1 MAKVKLPKGGSVTA
15 HPKKQEP
22 IGLSL
27 YQIDAE
33 MTLVQQ
39 LINTADGE
47 LTEDQDKY
55 YTQLLESAKKKAD
68 GYIATIRYVE
78 GQVELAK
85 QIIKEA
91 DAKMKRW
98 KNIADSLRERL
109 CTFMGNQRIAVIKP
123 DNPTLPCVYWNA
135 GRPKLDIDAEKL
147 PPEYT
152 VPGPAKPDRDK
163 IEEAIASGK
172 SVDGVTPTVG
182 ADYLVIR

>member
-1 MAKVKLPKGGSVTA
+1 MAKKLPKGGSVTA
-15 HPKKQEP
+15 LPKKQEP

-33 MTLVQQ
+33 MTLIQE
-39 LINTADGE
+39 LISIDGE
-47 LTEDQDKY
+47 LTEDQDAY
-55 YTQLLESAKKKAD
+55 YTRILDMAKKKSD
-68 GYIATIRYVE
+68 GYIASIRYVE

-91 DAKMKRW
+91 EAKMKRW
-98 KNIADSLRERL
+98 NSISENLRERL
-109 CTFMGNQRIAVIKP
+109 CAFMGNQGITVIKP
-123 DNPTLPCVYWNA
+123 ENPTLPCVYFNK
-135 GRPKLDIDAEKL
+135 GRPKLDIDAKKL

-163 IEEAIASGK
+163 IEDAIASGK

>member
-15 HPKKQEP
+15 PPKKPQEP

-33 MTLVQQ
+33 MTLIAQ
-39 LINTADGE
+39 LINTDGE
-47 LTEDQDKY
+47 LTEEQDKY

-68 GYIATIRYVE
+68 GYVATIRYVE

-85 QIIKEA
+85 QIIKES

-98 KNIADSLRERL
+98 KNIAESLRERL
-109 CTFMGNQRIAVIKP
+109 CAFMGNQRIAVIRP
-123 DNPTLPCVYWNA
+123 ENPTLPCVYWNA
-135 GRPKLDIDAEKL
+135 GKPKLDIDAEKL
-147 PPEYT
+147 PQEYT
-152 VPGPAKPDRDK
+152 IPGPAKPDRDK
-163 IEEAIASGK
+163 IEEAVSSGK